1 MIRIRDLTQSFFTFW
16 KAAQDKEQAEQL
28 RLWQELYESKHREAF
43 QVYFSPPYWGQRE
56 NLPEALKRYEEDNER
71 IRKITAAVE
80 ELISKIVSKVL
91 TAFDVREDQV
101 EIDVVIFVGTY
112 GADGFCFP
120 VAGRWTIFLALERLS
135 YYGDAIRPLVAH
147 ELSHG
152 FYCELGGKAHPE
164 PFTKIMK
171 DPSFFFRVAP
181 GLFMEGLAV
190 AASKRI
196 VPGLEE
202 RTYLL
207 YALEQWEWCQE
218 NRATLMALVLNELG
232 NQDQEAYFKF
242 FTAGKP
248 TKELPYPRAGYYIG
262 YLAIEQLLNQHSL
275 RELAEVEPEEYPQ
288 MIGAAL
294 RQTGE
299 SE

>member
-1 MIRIRDLTQSFFTFW
+1 MIRISDLTQSFFTFW

-28 RLWQELYESKHREAF
+28 RLWQELYESKHREVF

-56 NLPEALKRYEEDNER
+56 NLPEALKRYEEDNKR
-71 IRKITAAVE
+71 IRKIADAVE
-80 ELISKIVSKVL
+80 ELVSKIVPKVL
-91 TAFDVREDQV
+91 TAFDTREDEV
-101 EIDVVIFVGTY
+101 EIDVIIFVGTY
-112 GADGFCFP
+112 GVDGFCFP
-120 VAGRWTIFLALERLS
+120 VADRWTIFLALERLS

-152 FYCELGGKAHPE
+152 FYFELGGKAHPA

-207 YALEQWEWCQE
+207 YTPKQWEWCQE
-218 NRATLMALVLNELG
+218 NRATLMALVLNELE

-242 FTAGKP
+242 FTTGKP
-248 TKELPYPRAGYYIG
+248 AEELPYPRAGYYIG

-275 RELAEVEPEEYPQ
+275 RELAEVEPEDYPQ
-288 MIGAAL
+288 MIGAPL
-294 RQTGE
+294 QQIDEGN
-299 SE
+299 